1 MRIAVDA
8 MGGDYAPDEIV
19 SGCLLALR
27 EDPELQVILVGQKE
41 TVEQVLAEKAG
52 AELEAVR
59 PRITVHHAEHVV
71 SANDNMRAVLKKK
84 QDNSIVKSVAMVQ
97 AEQADACVSAGSTGA
112 LVGAAIYILG
122 RLKGVKRPGVGVP
135 LPSRK
140 GFCYVIDLGSN
151 IACKAIHLYQ
161 YAEMASIYCERILK
175 VPNPRVGLINV
186 GTERR
191 KGTHKIREA
200 NRMLKKSGLN
210 YIGFVE
216 GHDVFIG
223 DCDIAVCD
231 GFVGN
236 VLLKGIE
243 GFSVAIIRSLLAE
256 LEQMA
261 SGLGTEKG
269 AEVLKKFKKKTDWT
283 TYGGAPLLGVDGVCI
298 VAHGKS
304 KAVSIANAIKTGSI
318 CAAQKINS
326 LILEKLA

>member
-27 EDPELQVILVGQKE
+27 EDPELQVILVGRKE
-41 TVEQVLAEKAG
+41 DVERVLAEKAG
-52 AELEAVR
+52 AELEALR
-59 PRITVHHAEHVV
+59 PRIIVHHAEHVV
-71 SANDNMRAVLKKK
+71 TADDRMRTVLKKK

-97 AEQADACVSAGSTGA
+97 AGQADACVSAGSTGA
-112 LVGAAIYILG
+112 LVGAAIYIMG
-122 RLKGVKRPGVGVP
+122 RLKGVRRPGVGVP
-135 LPSRK
+135 LPSK
-140 GFCYVIDLGSN
+140 NGFCFVIDLGSN
-151 IACKAIHLYQ
+151 ILCKATHLYQ

-175 VPNPRVGLINV
+175 VPTPRVGLINV

-216 GHDVFIG
+216 GHDIFVG
-223 DCDIAVCD
+223 DCDVAVCD

-243 GFSVAIIRSLLAE
+243 GFSVAIIRSLLGE

-261 SGLGTEKG
+261 GGMGEDRGT
-269 AEVLKKFKKKTDWT
+269 EVLKKFREKTDWT
-283 TYGGAPLLGVDGVCI
+283 AYGGAPLLGVDGVCI

-304 KAVSIANAIKTGSI
+304 KAVAIANAVKTGSI